1 MIWFLVNFWWTFNHM
16 IFIWHYAVWCLCPSW
31 PAETLCNCP
40 LKDMHLLSFGCFR
53 RIWLVW
59 SLPKSCGTTL
69 MISSKANSP
78 QAGAEVMLWVMTCRD
93 IVLQWLHHDS
103 WMPCG
108 CYQYVQSYHPPSEGD
123 AWLVKDKKAR
133 LTRVFFSPMNSP
145 IDSGWRSIRK
155 QFLRHLSWWVAL
167 AWGHF
172 ETREVSRDRERLAS
186 WHWRSKVFS
195 SRWHRRWCFLKSVVY
210 TYLFQGCLHGISE
223 A

>member
-1 MIWFLVNFWWTFNHM
+1 MEIVVADMLILVCICLVCLCTGLYSGIANDIFILWQCCKGWSKAGTYMIWFLVNFWWTFNHL

-133 LTRVFFSPMNSP
+133 LTRIFFFSNEFTN
-145 IDSGWRSIRK
+145 W
-155 QFLRHLSWWVAL
+155 
-167 AWGHF
+167 
-172 ETREVSRDRERLAS
+172 
-186 WHWRSKVFS
+186 
-195 SRWHRRWCFLKSVVY
+195 
-210 TYLFQGCLHGISE
+210 
-223 A
+223 

>member
-1 MIWFLVNFWWTFNHM
+1 M
-16 IFIWHYAVWCLCPSW
+16 
-31 PAETLCNCP
+31 LCNYP
-40 LKDMHLLSFGCFR
+40 LQRYAPTKLRLLFFSFSVHFEKGSCLR

-108 CYQYVQSYHPPSEGD
+108 LVVAINVFRVFHPPSEGD
-123 AWLVKDKKAR
+123 AWLVKDEKAR
-133 LTRVFFSPMNSP
+133 LTRIFFSPMNSP

-186 WHWRSKVFS
+186 WHWRSKVFA
-195 SRWHRRWCFLKSVVY
+195 SRWHRRWCFLKSVV
-210 TYLFQGCLHGISE
+210 LHICFRDVYMEFRKHNSRIQFD
-223 A
+223 AAVVNQ